1 MNSSQSVR
9 KKFIDFFKG
18 KEHLIV
24 PSAPV
29 VQKDDPTLMFTNSG
43 MAQFKDIF
51 LDLKAPPSPRVAD
64 TQKCMRVS
72 GKHNDLEDVGHDTYH
87 HTMFEML
94 GNWSFGDYYKKEAID
109 WAWELLVDGFGLK
122 PERIYA
128 TVFEGDDALKL
139 DADEEAE
146 GFWGKYLPKDHIL
159 RAGKKDNFWMMGET
173 GPCGPC
179 SEIHYDLRSE
189 EERAAVA
196 GASLVNMDHPQVV
209 EIWNLV
215 FMQYNAKADG
225 SMDSLP
231 NKHVDTGMG
240 FERLLMVL
248 QGKPSTYD
256 TDLFDPLRDFV
267 KAKTGIDYFEAD
279 EKQQIAMR
287 VVMDHIR
294 SIAFTIADGQVPS
307 NTGAGYVVR
316 RILRRAARYAYTY
329 LGLDKPFMFEM
340 TDVLR
345 EVYAGF
351 FPELDNQHAFLR
363 NMIEQEEKSFLD
375 KLARGSR
382 MFDEEVGLGSARPDK
397 QMVNGDFA
405 FKLYDT
411 FGFPIDLTQLMARER
426 GMEVDMEVFEKNLEE
441 QKTRSRAAT
450 SMKAGDWVEIRESED
465 LPVFRGYE
473 LLELETRILRLRTV
487 EAKGKKLYQIVLEE
501 TPFYAESGGQIGD
514 KGTLTNGDETIKVVD
529 TKKENEL
536 IVHFVN
542 KLPEDPSG
550 FWQAKVYGDL
560 REKTNANHS
569 ATHLMHA
576 ALREVLGEHVEQRG
590 SLVSEKVL
598 RFDFSHFQRVGEE
611 ELQHIEN
618 IVNERIAAGIPLTEY
633 RDMPIDD
640 AKAMGAMALF
650 GEKYGETVRVI
661 VFDKDFSVEL
671 CGGTHV
677 PNTRDIRLFKFI
689 SEGSSAAGIRRV
701 EALTGQAALQ
711 HLNKQV
717 AQLDAIKA
725 SLKGPKDPVK
735 AIESMMEQQKSLEK
749 ELASLRAEKVG
760 QLKDGLLAKAE
771 NLNGTSVIR
780 ARVDVPD
787 GDSLK
792 QLSFDLRA
800 AVKEPTLVVLGAEIG
815 GKAILS
821 VIASDELLEGGK
833 VHAGNMVRELAKS
846 VKGGG
851 GGQPFYATAGGKDP
865 SGIEAALG
873 RVEEMV

>member
-9 KKFIDFFKG
+9 KQFIDFFKG

-51 LDLKAPPSPRVAD
+51 LDLKTPPAPRVAD

-109 WAWELLVDGFGLK
+109 WAWELLIDGFGLK
-122 PERIYA
+122 PERMYA
-128 TVFEGDDALKL
+128 TVFEGDAGLEL
-139 DADEEAE
+139 DADVEAE
-146 GFWGKYLPKDHIL
+146 EFWGKYLPKEHIL
-159 RAGKKDNFWMMGET
+159 RAGKKDNFWMMGEV

-189 EERAAVA
+189 EERAAVD

-248 QGKPSTYD
+248 QGKSSTYD
-256 TDLFDPLRDFV
+256 TDLFDPLRDFL
-267 KAKTGIDYFEAD
+267 KAKTGIEYFEAD

-340 TDVLR
+340 TDVLLK
-345 EVYAGF
+345 VYGGF
-351 FPELDNQHAFLR
+351 FPELDNQHKFLR
-363 NMIEQEEKSFLD
+363 NIVEQEEKSFLD
-375 KLARGSR
+375 KLARGTK
-382 MFDEEVGLGSARPDK
+382 MFDAYSDDLGESKVVD
-397 QMVNGDFA
+397 GDFA

-411 FGFPIDLTQLMARER
+411 FGFPVDLTQLMARER
-426 GMEVDMEVFEKNLEE
+426 GMEVDMELFEKNLKE
-441 QKTRSRAAT
+441 QKERSRAAT

-473 LLELETRILRLRTV
+473 LLELETRILRMRTV

-514 KGTLTNGDETIKVVD
+514 KGTLTNGDETIKVLD

-550 FWQAKVYGDL
+550 FWNAKVYGDL
-560 REKTNANHS
+560 REKITSNHS

-576 ALREVLGEHVEQRG
+576 ALRDVLGEHVEQRG
-590 SLVSEKVL
+590 SLVSEKLL
-598 RFDFSHFQRVGEE
+598 RFDFSHFQRVEEE
-611 ELQHIEN
+611 ELKQIED
-618 IVNERIAAGIPLTEY
+618 IVNNKIAEGIDLTEY
-633 RDMPIDD
+633 RDMPIED

-650 GEKYGETVRVI
+650 GEKYGDNVRVI
-661 VFDKDFSVEL
+661 VFDQDFSVEL

-701 EALTGQAALQ
+701 EALTGQAALA
-711 HLNKQV
+711 HLNQQV

-735 AIESMMEQQKSLEK
+735 AIESMMEQQKALEK

-821 VIASDELLEGGK
+821 VIASDELLADGK

>member
-9 KKFIDFFKG
+9 KQFIEFFNRKN
-18 KEHLIV
+18 HLIV
-24 PSAPV
+24 SSAPI

-43 MAQFKDIF
+43 MAQFKDVF
-51 LDLKAPPSPRVAD
+51 LDLKSPQAPRIAD

-109 WAWELLVDGFGLK
+109 WAWELLIDGFGLDPK
-122 PERIYA
+122 RLYA
-128 TVFEGDDALKL
+128 TVFGGDEGLKL
-139 DADEEAE
+139 GLDDEAE
-146 GFWGKYLPKDHIL
+146 GFWKKYLPTDHIL
-159 RAGKKDNFWMMGET
+159 RAGRKDNFWMMGEI

-179 SEIHYDLRSE
+179 SEIHYDLRSD
-189 EERAAVA
+189 EERAETD
-196 GASLVNMDHPQVV
+196 GASLVNEDHPQVV

-215 FMQYNAKADG
+215 FMQYNAKTDG
-225 SMDSLP
+225 SLEPLP

-248 QGKPSTYD
+248 QGKSSTYD
-256 TDLFDPLRDFV
+256 TDLFDPLRDFL

-279 EKQQIAMR
+279 HKQQVALR

-294 SIAFTIADGQVPS
+294 SIAFAIADGQVPS
-307 NTGAGYVVR
+307 NTGAGYVIR
-316 RILRRAARYAYTY
+316 RILRRAARYAYTF
-329 LGLDKPFMFEM
+329 LGIKEPFMYKM
-340 TDVLR
+340 TDELVK
-345 EVYAGF
+345 VYDGF
-351 FPELDNQHAFLR
+351 FPELDAQHSFLR
-363 NMIEQEEKSFLD
+363 NIIEQEEKSFLE
-375 KLARGSR
+375 KLARGTK
-382 MFDEEVGLGSARPDK
+382 MFDDYIASHEGVKVID
-397 QMVNGDFA
+397 GDFT

-411 FGFPIDLTQLMARER
+411 FGFPKDLTQLMARER
-426 GMEVDMEVFEKNLEE
+426 GLDIDSELFEKNLQA
-441 QKTRSRAAT
+441 QKERSRAAT
-450 SMKAGDWVEIRESED
+450 TMKAGDWVEVRESED
-465 LPVFRGYE
+465 LPIFRGYDV
-473 LLELETRILRLRTV
+473 LDLETRILRMRTV
-487 EAKGKKLYQIVLEE
+487 EAKGKNLYQIVLEE

-514 KGTLTNGDETIKVVD
+514 KGTLTNGDETIKVLD

-542 KLPEDPSG
+542 KLPEDASG
-550 FWQAKVYGDL
+550 FWKASVYAGL
-560 REKTNANHS
+560 RETVTLNHS

-576 ALREVLGEHVEQRG
+576 ALRDVLGTHVEQRG
-590 SLVSEKVL
+590 SLVSEKLL
-598 RFDFSHFQRVGEE
+598 RFDFSHFQRVSEE
-611 ELQHIEN
+611 ELAKVED
-618 IVNERIAAGIPLTEY
+618 IVNERIAQGINLTEY

-650 GEKYGETVRVI
+650 GEKYGDSVRVI
-661 VFDKDFSVEL
+661 VFDQDFSVEL

-677 PNTRDIRLFKFI
+677 SNTRDIRLFKFT

-701 EALTGQAALQ
+701 EAITGKAALA

-725 SLKGPKDPVK
+725 SLKGAKDPVK
-735 AIESMMEQQKSLEK
+735 AIETMLEQQKALEK
-749 ELASLRAEKVG
+749 ELSGLRAEKVG
-760 QLKDGLLAKAE
+760 QLKEGLLSSAE
-771 NLNGTSVIR
+771 TINELAVIR
-780 ARVDVPD
+780 AKVDVPD

-800 AVKEPTLVVLGAEIG
+800 AVSEPTLVVLAAEIG

-821 VIASDELLEGGK
+821 IILSDDLAEGGK
-833 VHAGNMVRELAKS
+833 LHAGNMVRELAKS

-865 SGIEAALG
+865 SGIATALQ
-873 RVEEMV
+873 RVEEFV